1 MQSYKISKISLMKGN
16 KKMMK
21 VEFNFQFSIFKI
33 NSFISYYNEIVNV
46 LFKENKSIYFPIIFI
61 FIFKHKFFK

>member
-1 MQSYKISKISLMKGN
+1 LQSYKISKISLMKGN